1 MAGMEGAVAAPAPPT
16 TWRSLVL
23 DDSPGPSG
31 QVHSTCQVPPA
42 KRQHMEQAHTP
53 AAPALCSSLC
63 GHSGGHEEGA
73 RDNDVLQGQVYTVYY
88 RVRCV
93 RCTAGSDMYCVL
105 QGQICTVYCLTGY
118 VLCTAGSGVYCVL
131 QGRVCTVYM
140 ACACA
145 PTHGMCMCPHTPISQ
160 LFGCRCHALMHTI
173 QTTWLPV
180 RCTPFRPR
188 GCRCHAYHSDHMVA
202 AAIHTI
208 QTTGS

>member
-1 MAGMEGAVAAPAPPT
+1 MAELEGAVAGPMAGLEGAVADPVAGLEGAVAGPMAGLEGAVAGPMARLEGAVAGTMPMAGMEGAVAAPAPPT

-93 RCTAGSDMYCVL
+93 RCTAGCRVR
-105 QGQICTVYCLTGY
+105 C
-118 VLCTAGSGVYCVL
+118 VLCTAG
-131 QGRVCTVYM
+131 
-140 ACACA
+140 
-145 PTHGMCMCPHTPISQ
+145 
-160 LFGCRCHALMHTI
+160 
-173 QTTWLPV
+173 
-180 RCTPFRPR
+180 
-188 GCRCHAYHSDHMVA
+188 
-202 AAIHTI
+202 
-208 QTTGS
+208 